1 MLDDAV
7 ITSLTPERINTVL
20 TAKVDAAWNLHEL
33 TRDLNLAMF
42 VVFSSV
48 AGTLGAAGQAS
59 YAAGNAF
66 LDGLATH
73 RRAAGLPAMSLA
85 WGLWEQSSAMT
96 SHLSGRDLAR
106 IRRGGLAALTQTQ
119 AIELFDTALI
129 IDHPTVVAARLDQAV
144 LQHSTETL
152 PPVFDGLIRRP
163 SRRLVENSAAASA
176 SALAQRLHGL
186 TPDQQHDLLVELVR
200 SHAAVVL
207 GHPSPNDIDTDQA
220 FQDLGFDSLTAVE
233 LRNRLKTATGLAL
246 PSTLLFDYP
255 TPTTLAKYLLGRLP
269 GNGEVSPNGDP
280 QETQIQRLIASIPVR
295 RLREEGVLE
304 ILLGMV
310 DGSYHAHRRNSDI
323 AISEMNLDDLVDIA
337 LGDED

>member
-1 MLDDAV
+1 M
-7 ITSLTPERINTVL
+7 
-20 TAKVDAAWNLHEL
+20 
-33 TRDLNLAMF
+33 
-42 VVFSSV
+42 
-48 AGTLGAAGQAS
+48 
-59 YAAGNAF
+59 
-66 LDGLATH
+66 
-73 RRAAGLPAMSLA
+73 
-85 WGLWEQSSAMT
+85 
-96 SHLSGRDLAR
+96 
-106 IRRGGLAALTQTQ
+106 
-119 AIELFDTALI
+119 
-129 IDHPTVVAARLDQAV
+129 VAARLDQAV

-255 TPTTLAKYLLGRLP
+255 TPTTATG
-269 GNGEVSPNGDP
+269 S
-280 QETQIQRLIASIPVR
+280 SIPNFVR
-295 RLREEGVLE
+295 T
-304 ILLGMV
+304 
-310 DGSYHAHRRNSDI
+310 
-323 AISEMNLDDLVDIA
+323 
-337 LGDED
+337 GDRASWTDPTSCCPKRFARVVG